1 MRLKDLPISRRLQ
14 GLPIQQ
20 GMWANCSG
28 LTWQSLEYCLCVSFN
43 SLSPEPLRRAATVS
57 LGGSFTYRPSQPA
70 VSCLHTSRRSFL
82 IPSQSSP
89 PSYYLWKVSRLSNPP
104 PANRRQDVSSREIAG
119 QRAASLL
126 PQPQPSFFLSF
137 ILSLPSEK
145 AEKDHTVGRL
155 DLCS

>member
-1 MRLKDLPISRRLQ
+1 MAPH
-14 GLPIQQ
+14 P
-20 GMWANCSG
+20 W
-28 LTWQSLEYCLCVSFN
+28 EYCLCVSFN
-43 SLSPEPLRRAATVS
+43 SLSPEPLPREPLRRAATVS
-57 LGGSFTYRPSQPA
+57 LGGSFTYRPSRPA
-70 VSCLHTSRRSFL
+70 ASCLHTSRRSL

-89 PSYYLWKVSRLSNPP
+89 PSYYLWKVSRLSKPP

>member
-1 MRLKDLPISRRLQ
+1 MTIP
-14 GLPIQQ
+14 
-20 GMWANCSG
+20 W
-28 LTWQSLEYCLCVSFN
+28 EYCLWVSFH
-43 SLSPEPLRRAATVS
+43 SQSPEPLPGKPLRRAAYSGPWWV
-57 LGGSFTYRPSQPA
+57 
-70 VSCLHTSRRSFL
+70 LHLQTLLACCILPPHFGMLLLKPLLKAFL
-82 IPSQSSP
+82 LPTTCG
-89 PSYYLWKVSRLSNPP
+89 KVSRLSNPP

-137 ILSLPSEK
+137 QSLSLPSEK